1 MRHRENNQHAH
12 AERGA
17 DLYETPPEAVKA
29 LLEVEYIPKHVWEP
43 ACGLGSIVRVLN
55 EAGHLVVAT
64 DLHDYGCPLQRP
76 GVDFLKVQ
84 TAPPGV
90 QMILTNP
97 PFKIANAFVAHA
109 LHLCPRVAML
119 LRLGFLAG
127 TKRTPILE
135 GGLLARVHIFRNRLP
150 MMHRHGW
157 EGPRASSQTEF
168 AWFIFDRAHYGP
180 PLINRISW
188 KSDNSENAA

>member
-12 AERGA
+12 AERGN
-17 DLYETPPEAVKA
+17 DLYETPPEAVRA
-29 LLEVEYIPKHVWEP
+29 LLEVEFIPDRVWEP
-43 ACGLGSIVRVLN
+43 ACGPGSIVRVLR
-55 EAGHLVVAT
+55 EAGHAVIAS
-64 DLHDYGCPLQRP
+64 DLIDYGWQ
-76 GVDFLKVQ
+76 GQNDVVDFLRVHR
-84 TAPPGV
+84 APAGAS
-90 QMILTNP
+90 MIVTNP

-135 GGLLARVHIFRNRLP
+135 GGLLARIHVFKRRLP

-157 EGPRASSQTEF
+157 EGPKATSQTEF
-168 AWFIFDRAHYGP
+168 AWFIFDRAHFGP
-180 PLINRISW
+180 ALINRIDW
-188 KSDNSENAA
+188 KRDDNL

>member
-12 AERGA
+12 ADRGN

-29 LLEVEYIPKHVWEP
+29 LLEVEFIPETVWEP
-43 ACGLGSIVRVLN
+43 ACGPGSIVRVLR
-55 EAGHLVVAT
+55 EAGHRVIAT
-64 DLHDYGCPLQRP
+64 DLVDYGCEGQRA

-84 TAPPGV
+84 TAPAGASIIV
-90 QMILTNP
+90 TNP
-97 PFKIANAFVAHA
+97 PYMHANAFVAHA
-109 LHLCPRVAML
+109 LHLCPRVLML
-119 LRLGFLAG
+119 LRLGFIAG

-135 GGLLARVHIFRNRLP
+135 GGMLARMHVFRNRLP
-150 MMHRHGW
+150 MMHRQGW
-157 EGPRASSQTEF
+157 SGPRATSQTEF
-168 AWFIFDRAHYGP
+168 AWFSFDRAHYGP